1 MNIAL
6 AAHSTA
12 VKKFEK
18 KKKKKKKKKKTIKT
32 HEQKHVE
39 QLHFFLFFVG
49 VMLG

>member
-18 KKKKKKKKKKTIKT
+18 KKKKKNDKDSRAKTCGTIT
-32 HEQKHVE
+32 
-39 QLHFFLFFVG
+39 FLLIFCG
-49 VMLG
+49 GKWVMLG

>member
-18 KKKKKKKKKKTIKT
+18 KKKKKKKNT

-49 VMLG
+49 VNG